1 MTSST
6 DTRPPGR
13 RLARWALATTGAL
26 VALAGLVYWRIHSFN
41 VREVLPGEIYRV
53 AQPDMRDVEKAATTM
68 GFRTLVNLRG
78 PNPKAEWYR
87 EELEVAKRRNLELV
101 SLRFETFDWPP
112 RIETLQLVDAL
123 DRAPRPIL
131 MHCHSGL
138 DRSGWAAGVARLLHG
153 DSLDA
158 ARRELSRLK
167 GHLCDRDECA
177 LHRFFDLYEAW
188 LSANAKTASPDTFRE
203 WVRSAYFPPPYAAR
217 IEAATALP
225 QTASP
230 ASRVVFPVTVTNTS
244 SSDWVATA
252 DKQRGIR
259 LGARILGPFDPA
271 PADPVELF
279 RLPRTPARDL
289 FRDGGSEGTWPPGAP
304 KQIEV
309 AFDAPEAP
317 GLYYVQVDMVDEM
330 VHWFSDLGDA
340 GLVVPLRVEPVA
352 AN

>member
-1 MTSST
+1 MTASP
-6 DTRPPGR
+6 DTRYPVR
-13 RLARWALATTGAL
+13 RLTRWALAIAGAIVVL
-26 VALAGLVYWRIHSFN
+26 GGLVYWRIHSFN
-41 VREVLPGEIYRV
+41 LRTVLPGEIYRV
-53 AQPDMRDVEKAATTM
+53 AQPDMRDVDKAATTM
-68 GFRTLVNLRG
+68 GLRTLVNLRG

-87 EELEVAKRRNLELV
+87 EELEVAKRRKLELV

-131 MHCHSGL
+131 MHCHSGV

-153 DSLDA
+153 DSLDD
-158 ARRELSRLK
+158 ARGELSRLK

-177 LHRFFDLYEAW
+177 LHRFFDLYGAW
-188 LSANAKTASPDTFRE
+188 LAANSKSSSPDTFRE
-203 WVRSAYFPPPYAAR
+203 WVRTAYYPPPYAATIEPAGEIPRSAAASCR
-217 IEAATALP
+217 I
-225 QTASP
+225 
-230 ASRVVFPVTVTNTS
+230 VFPVTVTNAS
-244 SSDWVATA
+244 SSDWIATS

-271 PADPVELF
+271 PPDPVELF

-289 FRDGGSEGTWPPGAP
+289 FRDGGSEGTWTTGGS

-340 GLVVPLRVEPVA
+340 GLVFPLVVERQA
-352 AN
+352 GN